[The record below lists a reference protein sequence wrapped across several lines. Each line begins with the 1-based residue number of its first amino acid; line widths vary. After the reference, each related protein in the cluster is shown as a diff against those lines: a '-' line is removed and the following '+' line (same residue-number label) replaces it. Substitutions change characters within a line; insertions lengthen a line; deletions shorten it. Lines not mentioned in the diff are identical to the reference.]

1 MARWAKAV
9 RALVQM
15 SDIVEKGTWWMSEP
29 AEGSI
34 AYIAEKWLTTTSL
47 LGWTLR
53 TPQLHPASNA
63 PYLKPF
69 CAPWPSALHRLRCT
83 IRFGRTSRG
92 AGAGGCRRASRLL
105 LLLKKAMLRPPAPY
119 LHPFI
124 SPLYPF
130 RNRTVCIF
138 MDEQARIL
146 AHLLKALIRI
156 PPEQSPKMTI
166 FRGGTPDGDGG

>member
-83 IRFGRTSRG
+83 IRSAGPAEEPVLVGAAALPDFSCFLKRLCSGPLLRT
-92 AGAGGCRRASRLL
+92 
-105 LLLKKAMLRPPAPY
+105 
-119 LHPFI
+119 FI
-124 SPLYPF
+124 PLSPLCILSGIAPF
-130 RNRTVCIF
+130 VYSWTSK
-138 MDEQARIL
+138 L
-146 AHLLKALIRI
+146 AYSHIC
-156 PPEQSPKMTI
+156 
-166 FRGGTPDGDGG
+166 